1 MILISFSPSR
11 EKMGDRSKAQSKKRQ
26 KPTNQYDPHWLQNPW
41 NLNCDFG
48 LNIAVP
54 GSKGGRMRRKEC
66 GQLMHV
72 SIESK
77 YKVSSGTICVVKV
90 QTNRNEDLVL
100 AVCNYKPSRMP
111 PVKLR
116 LAPIDD
122 RKAQKAF
129 AGHHI

>member
-1 MILISFSPSR
+1 MILICFSISR
-11 EKMGDRSKAQSKKRQ
+11 ETMGDRSKAHYKKRQ
-26 KPTNQYDPHWLQNPW
+26 KPGNQYDPRWLQHPW

-48 LNIAVP
+48 LNIAIP
-54 GSKGGRMRRKEC
+54 GGSMRKKDC
-66 GQLMHV
+66 GQIMHV

-77 YKVSSGTICVVKV
+77 YKVSSGTLCVIKV

-100 AVCNYKPSRMP
+100 AVSNYTPSRMP
-111 PVKLR
+111 PTKLA